1 MSCVHCSED
10 AEIKTDNQSLTHP
23 LSDKVTYWAILDNK
37 NNGRKYFDLYL
48 YLEIMYFGK
57 YCCGGETHPFSPQ
70 NTYKQFWSDIEF
82 ILFGPAH
89 NNMEMDGMVSA
100 QMLNSVGF
108 HHASVMYCIFEIHFK
123 LQ

>member
-1 MSCVHCSED
+1 
-10 AEIKTDNQSLTHP
+10 
-23 LSDKVTYWAILDNK
+23 
-37 NNGRKYFDLYL
+37 
-48 YLEIMYFGK
+48 MYFGK

-108 HHASVMYCIFEIHFK
+108 HHASVMYCILEIHFK
-123 LQ
+123 LH

>member
-1 MSCVHCSED
+1 MPCVHCSED

-108 HHASVMYCIFEIHFK
+108 QHSSVFAVFCK

>member
-1 MSCVHCSED
+1 
-10 AEIKTDNQSLTHP
+10 
-23 LSDKVTYWAILDNK
+23 
-37 NNGRKYFDLYL
+37 
-48 YLEIMYFGK
+48 MYFGK

-108 HHASVMYCIFEIHFK
+108 HHASVIYCILQIHFK
-123 LQ
+123 LQYIMVYNTYTWLVHFI